1 MANTTYDAIIIGSG
15 QGGGPIATD
24 LAQAGHK
31 TALIEREHV
40 GGTCVNVGCTP
51 TKTMIAS
58 ARAAYV
64 VKRAADFGVYTGPV
78 NVDMRRVRQRKRD
91 IVTSYRQ
98 SSEQRTEQI
107 QNLDLLRGE
116 ASFSG
121 PKTLTVRFTNGETR
135 QLTANTI
142 IIDTGDSPAIPPIDG
157 LDTVPYLDSTSI
169 MELDSVPE
177 HLVVVGAGYVALEF
191 AQMFRRFGSQVT
203 ILQRGPQILSKE
215 DEDIA
220 SEMAKILQEDG
231 ITIRTGTSPTHV
243 QKAAENTIHITVK
256 SEKGEETLTASH
268 LLLAT
273 GRRPNTRHLNL
284 EAAGIKTDQKGYVQ
298 VNERLE
304 TNVTGVY
311 AIGDVKGGPAFT
323 HISYDDYRILRANLL
338 HHGSATTRGRL
349 VPYTIFTD
357 PQLGRVG
364 LSEKEAKAQNITYR
378 VARLPMSSVSRA
390 LEVDEPRGVMKALID
405 PESKQILGC
414 AILGIDGGEIMS
426 MIEIAMMGKL
436 PYTALKDGVF
446 THPTLAESLNSLF
459 TSIE

>member
-64 VKRAADFGVYTGPV
+64 VKRAADFGVHTGPV